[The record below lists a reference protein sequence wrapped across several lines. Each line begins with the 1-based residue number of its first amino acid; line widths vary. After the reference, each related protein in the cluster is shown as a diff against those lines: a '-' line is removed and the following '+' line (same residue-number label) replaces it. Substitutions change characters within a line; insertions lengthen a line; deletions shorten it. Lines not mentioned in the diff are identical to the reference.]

1 VEDGRRLIAKDAK
14 GNAVAVLSSM
24 GANDY
29 HYKIK
34 GGGEAIMLG
43 VPLEVAVDDVEAE
56 LRSAGYEYVE
66 E

>member
-1 VEDGRRLIAKDAK
+1 VEDGRRLIAKDVK

-34 GGGEAIMLG
+34 GGGEAMVLG
-43 VPLEVAVDDVEAE
+43 VPLEIAIDEVEAE
-56 LRSAGYEYVE
+56 LKSAGYEYVE
-66 E
+66 A